1 MYFVARSLFG
11 LWAFMPVAV
20 TMTET
25 MTNSL
30 ITNDTFLPSRKSVE
44 QWDDIIFEFVF
55 LLKYVLFIDGYNGKT
70 FVYKFCVPYF
80 LRPFLCFQGCFF
92 SENSV
97 LKVHV
102 F

>member
-44 QWDDIIFEFVF
+44 QWDDIIFEFEF
-55 LLKYVLFIDGYNGKT
+55 LLYHTFTENINEGDPDFIHFTMLWILKLSSLFLN
-70 FVYKFCVPYF
+70 F
-80 LRPFLCFQGCFF
+80 
-92 SENSV
+92 
-97 LKVHV
+97 
-102 F
+102 

>member
-11 LWAFMPVAV
+11 LWAFTPVAV

-44 QWDDIIFEFVF
+44 QWDGIIFEFGF
-55 LLKYVLFIDGYNGKT
+55 FYIIRSRKT
-70 FVYKFCVPYF
+70 NIKA
-80 LRPFLCFQGCFF
+80 R
-92 SENSV
+92 
-97 LKVHV
+97 
-102 F
+102 

>member
-44 QWDDIIFEFVF
+44 QWDDIIFEFESLLYHTFTENINEGDPDFIHFTMLWILKLSSLF
-55 LLKYVLFIDGYNGKT
+55 LNF
-70 FVYKFCVPYF
+70 
-80 LRPFLCFQGCFF
+80 
-92 SENSV
+92 
-97 LKVHV
+97 
-102 F
+102 

>member
-44 QWDDIIFEFVF
+44 QLDDIIFEFESLLYHTFTENINEGDPDFIHFTMLWILKLSSLF
-55 LLKYVLFIDGYNGKT
+55 LNF
-70 FVYKFCVPYF
+70 
-80 LRPFLCFQGCFF
+80 
-92 SENSV
+92 
-97 LKVHV
+97 
-102 F
+102 